1 MNYLTTSSGSHA
13 TAMGYQAK
21 AQAMASVA
29 MGRFNIGGG
38 NPTSWVT
45 SDPIF
50 EIGIGNATNDTKNAL
65 TVLKNGKVGLGTAT
79 PEEMLHVEG
88 TIEVDQRIQA
98 NDAGGLELATDDGT
112 VRLQIEDSGEVG
124 IGTVTPNA
132 KLHVL
137 GEARFESAGGG
148 SKIII
153 DGSTGLAQV
162 EFQDDGVYGAGIGY
176 SLDNSRIFLYHGGGN
191 VFIKNGNLGV
201 GIEPTHKIH
210 VTGGAYCDGGAW
222 VNGSSR
228 TLKENFLRVDNR
240 DVLARLSALPVTE
253 WNYISEGQYIRHMGP
268 MAEDFHA
275 AFGLGHDNVS
285 ISTVDL
291 AGVTVAAVQ
300 ALKADNDRLAASNE
314 SLRAVCADLEK
325 RQHELEIQIARLNGL
340 LESLAAHAGSV
351 EAPR

>member
-1 MNYLTTSSGSHA
+1 M
-13 TAMGYQAK
+13 
-21 AQAMASVA
+21 
-29 MGRFNIGGG
+29 
-38 NPTSWVT
+38 T

-176 SLDNSRIFLYHGGGN
+176 SLGRMLQRGPG
-191 VFIKNGNLGV
+191 LGLAA
-201 GIEPTHKIH
+201 GIPIIACRRWSDPI
-210 VTGGAYCDGGAW
+210 VTGRGRSGQGRGRLRTAGDG
-222 VNGSSR
+222 
-228 TLKENFLRVDNR
+228 
-240 DVLARLSALPVTE
+240 
-253 WNYISEGQYIRHMGP
+253 
-268 MAEDFHA
+268 
-275 AFGLGHDNVS
+275 
-285 ISTVDL
+285 
-291 AGVTVAAVQ
+291 
-300 ALKADNDRLAASNE
+300 
-314 SLRAVCADLEK
+314 
-325 RQHELEIQIARLNGL
+325 
-340 LESLAAHAGSV
+340 
-351 EAPR
+351 